1 MNIGLNASDIEKM
14 TNIFSAHSQLEKVV
28 LYGSRAKGTFKQNS
42 DIDITIIGS
51 QLNLSNLQQI
61 ETELED
67 LLLPYKIDISIY
79 HHITNPDLIEHIS
92 RVGKVL
98 FVR

>member
-1 MNIGLNASDIEKM
+1 MNIGLNASEKM
-14 TNIFSAHSQLEKVV
+14 TNIFSSHAQLEKVV

>member
-1 MNIGLNASDIEKM
+1 MDIGLNASDIEKM
-14 TNIFSAHSQLEKVV
+14 TNIFSSHAQLEKVV
-28 LYGSRAKGTFKQNS
+28 LYGSRAKGTFKPNS

-61 ETELED
+61 ETELDD

-79 HHITNPDLIEHIS
+79 HHITNPDLIEHIA